1 MLNAKQTASAS
12 SICWR
17 EPAAGATAS
26 DGANRRLLFE
36 LTQRALDG
44 PLARAERTRER
55 RCRPRLAAL
64 EQGEDGASVSVDRR
78 SQHDDGGGVDR
89 GKRDAA
95 RGCLDA
101 GKRAWSALAR
111 SLLTAS
117 DAQKPYR
124 ASSPTGSGSPGIA
137 LLAG

>member
-1 MLNAKQTASAS
+1 VSD
-12 SICWR
+12 
-17 EPAAGATAS
+17 AAHC
-26 DGANRRLLFE
+26 RRLFE

-44 PLARAERTRER
+44 SPARAERMRER
-55 RCRPRLAAL
+55 RRRPRLATL
-64 EQGEDGASVSVDRR
+64 DQGADGAGPSVDRR

-117 DAQKPYR
+117 DAQKPDR